1 MKIIK
6 ITIAFVILFSLPISL
21 QAQINMKGITK
32 KTTKEIEKPITDNS
46 YTMSNNQTQDEDYK
60 GAAKMEVK
68 TFWRQAE
75 FFKNGKGSAS
85 NLSNME
91 NALVAIKQK
100 DPSYSTIS
108 MESEINTWKEKIS
121 QENTNQL
128 DKEKQQTDKITDRR
142 NASGNKVKVENYFHE
157 MFELKAMSFNVSE
170 LPGVEAKINAF
181 KEKGEELLVLDFGI
195 RDRQNKD
202 IKRFFT
208 HIDYYAFNTNK
219 RLDQIEAVRA
229 KSGYNDKDAIAQ
241 AYWEMQYFNVFWDIV
256 HKLFP
261 QETEYTKML
270 EKSNDVSKKNG
281 SIAQI
286 KSSTA
291 NSKVEENKNRRLP
304 AAVASD
310 PVLEKLAI
318 ETFNKYLGSEF
329 KGTANK
335 AIMMQKDWS
344 SYLADITGAILGR
357 KIQVAIVYK
366 GTDGKCYVAT
376 GIILKQDYIGGTF
389 KNTSAADARLSGGE
403 LPCEFAK

>member
-6 ITIAFVILFSLPISL
+6 TTIVFVILFSLSSSL

-32 KTTKEIEKPITDNS
+32 KVTKEVKNS
-46 YTMSNNQTQDEDYK
+46 SSETMDKNNNSNTTQ
-60 GAAKMEVK
+60 
-68 TFWRQAE
+68 
-75 FFKNGKGSAS
+75 
-85 NLSNME
+85 
-91 NALVAIKQK
+91 
-100 DPSYSTIS
+100 
-108 MESEINTWKEKIS
+108 S
-121 QENTNQL
+121 QENTTQS
-128 DKEKQQTDKITDRR
+128 DKEKQQNDKMSERR
-142 NASGNKVKVENYFHE
+142 NASQNKSKVENYFHE

-181 KEKGEELLVLDFGI
+181 KEKGEELLAIEFGT

-261 QETEYTKML
+261 QETEYSRML

-304 AAVASD
+304 VAVASD
-310 PVLEKLAI
+310 PALEKLSI
-318 ETFNKYLGSEF
+318 ETFNKYLSSEL

-344 SYLADITGAILGR
+344 TYRADITGAILGR
-357 KIQVAIVYK
+357 KIQVAIAYK

-376 GIILKQDYIGGTF
+376 GIILKQDYIGGAF